1 MDPLESKR
9 EHVAFLRRYREQQ
22 MIMKKYGDPA
32 SSKTPPS
39 LLPPAT
45 MMVLPSKDTAVDG
58 TAVKSSSA
66 NRVEVLDINKAFLV
80 VPPTE
85 TKRSPVIAT
94 MVTSQTSKYLKCLQ
108 YFLLSLEATGYNS
121 EVLIL
126 IAEHPD
132 PLKRPFS
139 NTPNQPHL
147 RKLTIPYEGKLNL
160 KEIYVPTIELTNH
173 FDEGSRKYSK
183 TLTKLHLWALHTY
196 SVIVYYDLD
205 FIFLKNPIPAATI
218 ACSSTKSSLCATV
231 DEGMVKY
238 FGRPA
243 GRYFN
248 SGFIVLKPS
257 LVTYETLLAKKNLAE
272 SKQFPDQD
280 YLNDVFEDDWGRLS
294 EEFNR
299 MHVTNVNLKH
309 VHGGINSHTVALHE
323 KYWVLRENFPDP
335 NYIWNRIKRR

>member
-1 MDPLESKR
+1 MDLLQSKR
-9 EHVAFLRRYREQQ
+9 EHVAFLRRYHEQK
-22 MIMKKYGDPA
+22 MKKNGNSAP
-32 SSKTPPS
+32 SNTPPLPS
-39 LLPPAT
+39 NNTRVDSTTVNLSSAEVLHIGKDFLDSSPPA
-45 MMVLPSKDTAVDG
+45 A
-58 TAVKSSSA
+58 
-66 NRVEVLDINKAFLV
+66 
-80 VPPTE
+80 
-85 TKRSPVIAT
+85 KRDPVIAT

-126 IAEHPD
+126 IADNPD
-132 PLKRPFS
+132 SLKRSFS
-139 NTPNQPHL
+139 NIPNQPYL
-147 RKLTIPYEGKLNL
+147 GKLTIPYEGNLIL
-160 KEIYVPTIELTNH
+160 KEIYAPTIEVTHH

-196 SVIVYYDLD
+196 SYVVYYDLD

-218 ACSSTKSSLCATV
+218 ACSTTNSNLCATM

-248 SGFIVLKPS
+248 SGFMVLKPS
-257 LVTYETLLAKKNLAE
+257 IATYNNLLLKKSWAE

-280 YLNDVFEDDWGRLS
+280 YLNEAFENNWGKLS

-299 MHVTNVNLKH
+299 MHISNINLKH
-309 VHGGINSHTVALHE
+309 VHGGGINSHTVALHE
-323 KYWVLRENFPDP
+323 KYWVLRDTFPDP
-335 NYIWNRIKRR
+335 NYIWNKIKLRK